1 VSCPDSDQGVSIDE
15 NRILRFLSR
24 HSNKILAG
32 IVLGCRGKLF
42 DIFLEEVELL
52 AKQQA
57 SSLLGDLTCLVAF
70 IEGDFVL
77 VMS

>member
-1 VSCPDSDQGVSIDE
+1 
-15 NRILRFLSR
+15 
-24 HSNKILAG
+24 LAG

-57 SSLLGDLTCLVAF
+57 SSLLGDLTCAL
-70 IEGDFVL
+70 
-77 VMS
+77 

>member
-1 VSCPDSDQGVSIDE
+1 
-15 NRILRFLSR
+15 
-24 HSNKILAG
+24 LAG

-70 IEGDFVL
+70 IEGDFCPRQSCSDGAYLQSPLGRVR
-77 VMS
+77 